1 MGFVYILTNPSF
13 EEWVKIGMTER
24 ESIQKRVDELNSSAA
39 VPFSFRTYATLETN
53 NPKHLEEIIHGLFD
67 TLNPELRA
75 KEKTEKGTPRVR
87 EFFNVPATTA
97 YSIFEKVA
105 ELAGIKD
112 SLKIYKPDEEARK
125 EEAEQD
131 LLQPQHKQTTFSMLN
146 IPVGTELFYVYDK
159 NIKVITVDEDNTI
172 EYNGENTTL
181 STVINKYLEPDS
193 KYYINGFRRFC
204 LKDNDMTLREMRL
217 RLDGKL

>member
-1 MGFVYILTNPSF
+1 MGYVYILTNPSF

-24 ESIQKRVDELNSSAA
+24 DDIKKRVNELNSSTA
-39 VPFSFRTYATLETN
+39 VPFSFRIYATLETD
-53 NPKHLEEIIHGLFD
+53 NPERYETIIHGLFD
-67 TLNPELRA
+67 TLNPDLRA
-75 KEKTEKGTPRVR
+75 KEQTEKGTPRVR

-97 YSIFEKVA
+97 CSIFEKVA
-105 ELAGIKD
+105 DLAGIKD

-159 NIKVITVDEDNTI
+159 NIKVITVNEDNTV

-204 LKDNDMTLREMRL
+204 LKDNDMTLREMRR
-217 RLDGKL
+217 RLDAGL